1 MTESNSKPRV
11 AILGLGN
18 MGAGMAGRLLQ
29 AGFPLT
35 VYNRNREKAAQI
47 ASAGARAAES
57 PREAAEDAEI
67 IVSMVA
73 DDSASR
79 EIWLGEKG
87 VLAGVTAGTA
97 LVECS
102 TLTVD
107 WVRELAAL
115 AKQKGCELVDAPVT
129 GSKPQ
134 AAAGELL
141 FLAGGTSEAIAKAQP
156 ALLVMGRGVVHLG
169 TNGSGALLKL
179 INNFLC
185 GVQAASFAEA
195 ASMIRAGRL
204 DSEKAL
210 SVLTNGAPGSPLV
223 KTISARAVA
232 NDPAV
237 NFSLRLMAKDL
248 GYAIEAAKRNGV
260 SLQTAAAA
268 LEIFQRSI
276 VKGYGEKDMSAIITA
291 QQSS

>member
-1 MTESNSKPRV
+1 MTESTLKSRV

-18 MGAGMAGRLLQ
+18 MGAGMAGRLIH

-35 VYNRNREKAAQI
+35 VYNRNREKAAQFVN
-47 ASAGARAAES
+47 AGARAVDS
-57 PREAAEDAEI
+57 PREAAANAEI
-67 IVSMVA
+67 IISMVA

-79 EIWLGEKG
+79 DIWLGEKG
-87 VLAGVTAGTA
+87 VLAGVTAGSV
-97 LVECS
+97 LIECS
-102 TLTVD
+102 TLTID

-115 AKQKGCELVDAPVT
+115 ATQRGCELLDAPVT

-141 FLAGGTSEAIAKAQP
+141 FLTGGSASAIEKAQP

-169 TNGSGALLKL
+169 ANGSGALLKL
-179 INNFLC
+179 VNNFLC

-195 ASMIRAGRL
+195 ASLIRAGGL

-223 KTISARAVA
+223 KTISSRAA
-232 NDPAV
+232 AQDSTV

-248 GYAIEAAKRNGV
+248 GYALEAAKRNGL
-260 SLQTAAAA
+260 SLHTAAAA

-276 VKGYGEKDMSAIITA
+276 AKGHGDQDMSAIITS
-291 QQSS
+291 Q

>member
-1 MTESNSKPRV
+1 MTEPNSKPRV

-18 MGAGMAGRLLQ
+18 MGTGMTGRLLQ
-29 AGFPLT
+29 AGFPLN
-35 VYNRNREKAAQI
+35 VYNRNRQKAAQF
-47 ASAGARAAES
+47 AGAGARVAES
-57 PREAAEDAEI
+57 PREAAADAEI

-79 EIWLGEKG
+79 EIWLGDKG
-87 VLAGVTAGTA
+87 VLAGVAVGTA

-115 AKQKGCELVDAPVT
+115 AKQKGCDLVDAPVT

-141 FLAGGTSEAIAKAQP
+141 FLAGGTSDAIAKAQP
-156 ALLVMGRGVVHLG
+156 TLLVMGRGVVHLG
-169 TNGSGALLKL
+169 ANGSGALLKL

-195 ASMIRAGRL
+195 ASMIRAGGL

-223 KTISARAVA
+223 KTISARAA
-232 NDPAV
+232 AQDPTV

-248 GYAIEAAKRNGV
+248 GYAIEAAKRNGL

-268 LEIFQRSI
+268 LENFQRSI
-276 VKGYGEKDMSAIITA
+276 AKGYGEKDMSAIITA

>member
-1 MTESNSKPRV
+1 MTEPNSKPRV

-35 VYNRNREKAAQI
+35 VYNRNREKAAHFV
-47 ASAGARAAES
+47 SAGARLVDS
-57 PREAAEDAEI
+57 PREAAANAEVMI
-67 IVSMVA
+67 SMVA
-73 DDSASR
+73 DDGASR

-107 WVRELAAL
+107 WVRELATL
-115 AKQKGCELVDAPVT
+115 AKQKGCDLVDAPVT

-141 FLAGGTSEAIAKAQP
+141 FLAGGASDAIAKVQP
-156 ALLVMGRGVVHLG
+156 ALMVMGRGVVHVG
-169 TNGSGALLKL
+169 ANGSGTLLKL

-185 GVQAASFAEA
+185 GAQAAAFAEA
-195 ASMIRAGRL
+195 ASMIRAGGL

-223 KTISARAVA
+223 KTISARAA
-232 NDPAV
+232 AHDSAV

-248 GYAIEAAKRNGV
+248 GYAIEAAERNGV

-276 VKGYGEKDMSAIITA
+276 AKGFGEQDMSAIITS

>member
-1 MTESNSKPRV
+1 MTEPLLKTRV

-18 MGAGMAGRLLQ
+18 MGAGMASRILH
-29 AGFPLT
+29 ADFPLT
-35 VYNRNREKAAQI
+35 VYNRNREKTAQF
-47 ASAGARAAES
+47 ASAGARVAHS
-57 PREAAEDAEI
+57 PREAASNSEI
-67 IVSMVA
+67 IISMVA
-73 DDSASR
+73 DDGASR
-79 EIWLGEKG
+79 QVWLGEEG
-87 VLAGVTAGTA
+87 VLAGISPGS
-97 LVECS
+97 LLIECS

-107 WVRELAAL
+107 WVLELAAL
-115 AKQKGCELVDAPVT
+115 AAKRGCELIDAPVT

-141 FLAGGTSEAIAKAQP
+141 FLAGGSDAAIEKAQP
-156 ALLVMGRGVVHLG
+156 VFSVMSRGIIHLG
-169 TNGSGALLKL
+169 ANGSGALLKL

-195 ASMIRAGRL
+195 ASMIRAGGL

-223 KTISARAVA
+223 KTVSARAA
-232 NDPAV
+232 AKDAAV

-248 GYAIEAAKRNGV
+248 GYALEAAKRNGLL
-260 SLQTAAAA
+260 LQTAAAA

-276 VKGYGEKDMSAIITA
+276 ANGHGEQDMSAIITS
-291 QQSS
+291 QQ

>member
-1 MTESNSKPRV
+1 MTESTLKPRV

-18 MGAGMAGRLLQ
+18 MGAGMAGRLIH
-29 AGFPLT
+29 AGFPLA
-35 VYNRNREKAAQI
+35 VYNRNREKAAQFI
-47 ASAGARAAES
+47 SAGARAVDS
-57 PREAAEDAEI
+57 PREAAVNAEI
-67 IVSMVA
+67 IISMVA
-73 DDSASR
+73 DDNASR
-79 EIWLGEKG
+79 EIWVGEKG
-87 VLAGVTAGTA
+87 VLAGVSAGA
-97 LVECS
+97 VLIECS
-102 TLTVD
+102 TLTID
-107 WVRELAAL
+107 WVRELAGL
-115 AKQKGCELVDAPVT
+115 AAQRGCELLDAPVT

-141 FLAGGTSEAIAKAQP
+141 FLAGGSASAIEKVQP
-156 ALLVMGRGVVHLG
+156 VLLVMGRGVVHLG
-169 TNGSGALLKL
+169 ANGSGALLKL

-195 ASMIRAGRL
+195 ASLVRASGL

-248 GYAIEAAKRNGV
+248 GYALEAAKRNGL

-268 LEIFQRSI
+268 LEIFQGSI
-276 VKGYGEKDMSAIITA
+276 AKGHGEQDMSAIITS
-291 QQSS
+291 Q

>member
-35 VYNRNREKAAQI
+35 VYNRNRAKAAQF
-47 ASAGARAAES
+47 SGAGTRVAES
-57 PREAAEDAEI
+57 PRDAAADAEI

-73 DDSASR
+73 DDVGSR

-87 VLAGVTAGTA
+87 VLAGVTAGTV
-97 LVECS
+97 LIECS

-115 AKQKGCELVDAPVT
+115 AAQRGCELVDAPVT

-141 FLAGGTSEAIAKAQP
+141 FLAGGASDAIAKAQP

-169 TNGSGALLKL
+169 ANGSGALLKL

-195 ASMIRAGRL
+195 ASLIHAGGL

-210 SVLTNGAPGSPLV
+210 SVLTNGAPASPLV
-223 KTISARAVA
+223 KTISARAA
-232 NDPAV
+232 AQDPTV

-248 GYAIEAAKRNGV
+248 GYAIEAAKRNGL

-276 VKGYGEKDMSAIITA
+276 GKGYGEQDMSAVITS
-291 QQSS
+291 QQAS